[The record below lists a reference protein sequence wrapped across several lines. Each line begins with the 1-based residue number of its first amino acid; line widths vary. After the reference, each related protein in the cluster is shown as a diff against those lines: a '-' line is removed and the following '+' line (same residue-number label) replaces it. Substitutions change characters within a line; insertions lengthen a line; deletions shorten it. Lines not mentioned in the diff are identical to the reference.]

1 MMKCVKR
8 SMVMTGM
15 STSEEFRISSFL
27 TSYKLRITV
36 MPYFEKMDYLKRKK
50 RMNNNNTITNKA
62 GEEKN
67 KRKKGDKKRGKKEAS
82 SLDPIESY
90 SLPDEKAKGRK
101 VKSLFVEVKES
112 HAASIHFPLKMTD
125 DSGIIHITAF
135 SACDATW
142 TVAISYNTIDDED
155 FLSLSLINL
164 SDGDVTISY
173 GFSVLHP
180 SDSSRNYRWTDPEGF
195 VTFSSQ
201 KDHNSEWGN
210 DEFIELNELDSFVTD
225 GIFRLMVD
233 VCRLTSNTNLTDQ
246 SLQEEI
252 EKISGETE
260 LIRLANADIIPLIKK
275 LPPTRDLRQQARQED
290 RIVTSFK

>member
-1 MMKCVKR
+1 
-8 SMVMTGM
+8 
-15 STSEEFRISSFL
+15 
-27 TSYKLRITV
+27 
-36 MPYFEKMDYLKRKK
+36 
-50 RMNNNNTITNKA
+50 
-62 GEEKN
+62 
-67 KRKKGDKKRGKKEAS
+67 
-82 SLDPIESY
+82 
-90 SLPDEKAKGRK
+90 
-101 VKSLFVEVKES
+101 
-112 HAASIHFPLKMTD
+112 MTD
-125 DSGIIHITAF
+125 DSGIIHIPAF